1 MAYLYLDFH
10 YSLENNRLIEVDIE
24 IETTNYFDPS
34 IDTFNI
40 NQNGYTPMKGD
51 KLYFLPGVNIPRI
64 KLKDLATKFGIR
76 TVRDVSEANVI
87 FGSSKTKDKMTG
99 YTWKYKIPT
108 TIVQLFFETY
118 KNDMDDYQYSKLE
131 NALEF
136 YTEEYILTDW
146 STARNFTDNDLPQ
159 WNSYSQQPQFLSF
172 NSSRNTSSEHVHE
185 VNKEYIHLY
194 DLIKGR
200 EIIDES
206 CLLDQLNGD
215 DAVIIDADMFTQ
227 LSTMF
232 NSSDDDNHI
241 LAMEIMANSKYKESL
256 LYIEMLF
263 KDHSYMI
270 GQSNT
275 KNHVNFK
282 SLLSYL
288 NKSNRYIETSLDD
301 IMESLISKNVLSSDK
316 IDVLLNAYG
325 HELGNRGDSTFFKV
339 KSVTINEDTLDILNE
354 DYNYKLIKDY
364 IPSIVNNFEEE
375 QINEDTEDV
384 LTEENVIEDT
394 EDLLVQEIELEEEE
408 DYDNLKLKTETK
420 KVTNDTDI
428 DWF

>member
-146 STARNFTDNDLPQ
+146 STARTFTDNDLPQ

-185 VNKEYIHLY
+185 VNKDYIHLY
-194 DLIKGR
+194 DLIKGK

-227 LSTMF
+227 LTTMF
-232 NSSDDDNHI
+232 DSSDDDNHI

-256 LYIEMLF
+256 LYIEMIF
-263 KDHSYMI
+263 KNHAYTI

-288 NKSNRYIETSLDD
+288 GKNNRYIDTSLDD
-301 IMESLISKNVLSSDK
+301 IMDSLISKKVLTKDK
-316 IDVLLNAYG
+316 VDILLENYG
-325 HELGNRGDSTFFKV
+325 EEIKNRGDSTYFKV
-339 KSVTINEDTLDILNE
+339 QTITVNEDTLSLLNE
-354 DYNYKLIKDY
+354 NYNYKVIEDY
-364 IPSIVNNFEEE
+364 EPSIVENLEEE
-375 QINEDTEDV
+375 KLDE
-384 LTEENVIEDT
+384 VIED
-394 EDLLVQEIELEEEE
+394 ELINEIVNEPIEIEIIIQDDEIEEEAAVQTE
-408 DYDNLKLKTETK
+408 SKTTA
-420 KVTNDTDI
+420 NDTDI

>member
-1 MAYLYLDFH
+1 MAYLYLDFD
-10 YSLENNRLIEVDIE
+10 YSVENNRLTEVDIK

-108 TIVQLFFETY
+108 TLVQLFFETY
-118 KNDMDDYQYSKLE
+118 KNDMDDYQFSKID

-159 WNSYSQQPQFLSF
+159 WNSYSAQPQYVDYHSK
-172 NSSRNTSSEHVHE
+172 SRSSSEHVHE

-194 DLIKGR
+194 ELIKGR

-227 LSTMF
+227 LTTMF

-241 LAMEIMANSKYKESL
+241 LAMEILANSKYKESL

-263 KDHSYMI
+263 KNHSYSI
-270 GQSNT
+270 GNCHT

-288 NKSNRYIETSLDD
+288 GKSNRYIDTSLDD
-301 IMESLISKNVLSSDK
+301 IMESLISKKVLTKDK
-316 IDVLLNAYG
+316 VDILLENYG
-325 HELGNRGDSTFFKV
+325 HEINNRGDSTYFKV
-339 KSVTINEDTLDILNE
+339 QTITVNEDTLSLLNE
-354 DYNYKLIKDY
+354 NYNYKVIEDY
-364 IPSIVNNFEEE
+364 EPSIV
-375 QINEDTEDV
+375 
-384 LTEENVIEDT
+384 EN
-394 EDLLVQEIELEEEE
+394 LEEEE
-408 DYDNLKLKTETK
+408 LDEVIEDELINEIVNEPIEIEIIIEEEKELQVLTESKTEI
-420 KVTNDTDI
+420 NESTDI

>member
-1 MAYLYLDFH
+1 MAYLYLDFD
-10 YSLENNRLIEVDIE
+10 YSVENNRLTEVDIK
-24 IETTNYFDPS
+24 IETSNYFDPS
-34 IDTFNI
+34 VDAFNI

-87 FGSSKTKDKMTG
+87 FGSSKTKDKITG

-118 KNDMDDYQYSKLE
+118 KNDLDTYQYSKLE

-172 NSSRNTSSEHVHE
+172 NASRNTSSEHVHE
-185 VNKEYIHLY
+185 VNKDYIHLY

-241 LAMEIMANSKYKESL
+241 LAMEILANSKYKESL

-263 KDHSYMI
+263 KNHSYSI
-270 GQSNT
+270 GNCNT

-288 NKSNRYIETSLDD
+288 GKSNRYIDTSLDD
-301 IMESLISKNVLSSDK
+301 IMESLISKKVLTKDK
-316 IDVLLNAYG
+316 VDILLENYG
-325 HELGNRGDSTFFKV
+325 QEIKNRGDSTYFKV
-339 KSVTINEDTLDILNE
+339 QTITVNEDTLSLLNE
-354 DYNYKLIKDY
+354 NYNYKVIEDY
-364 IPSIVNNFEEE
+364 EPSIVENLEEE
-375 QINEDTEDV
+375 KLDKVIEDELINEIVNEPIEIEIIIEEEKELEV
-384 LTEENVIEDT
+384 LTES
-394 EDLLVQEIELEEEE
+394 
-408 DYDNLKLKTETK
+408 KTET
-420 KVTNDTDI
+420 NESTDI

>member
-1 MAYLYLDFH
+1 MAYLYLDFD
-10 YSLENNRLIEVDIE
+10 YSVENNRLTEVDVK

-87 FGSSKTKDKMTG
+87 FGSSKTKDKITG
-99 YTWKYKIPT
+99 YSWKYKIPT

-118 KNDMDDYQYSKLE
+118 KNDMDDYQFSKID

-172 NSSRNTSSEHVHE
+172 NASRNTSSEHVHE
-185 VNKEYIHLY
+185 INKDYIHLY
-194 DLIKGR
+194 QLIKGR

-227 LSTMF
+227 LTTMF

-256 LYIEMLF
+256 LYIEMIF
-263 KDHSYMI
+263 KNHAYTI
-270 GQSNT
+270 GQSSS

-288 NKSNRYIETSLDD
+288 GKSNRYIDTNLDD
-301 IMESLISKNVLSSDK
+301 IMESLISKKVLTKDK
-316 IDVLLNAYG
+316 VDILLNNYG
-325 HELGNRGDSTFFKV
+325 EEIKNRGDSTYFKV
-339 KSVTINEDTLDILNE
+339 QTITVNEDTLSLLNE
-354 DYNYKLIKDY
+354 NYNYKVIEDY
-364 IPSIVNNFEEE
+364 EPSIVNNSEEE
-375 QINEDTEDV
+375 ELDE
-384 LTEENVIEDT
+384 VIEDELIT
-394 EDLLVQEIELEEEE
+394 EIVNEPIEIEIIIEEEKE
-408 DYDNLKLKTETK
+408 LEILTESKTE
-420 KVTNDTDI
+420 NNESTDI

>member
-1 MAYLYLDFH
+1 MAYLYLDFD
-10 YSLENNRLIEVDIE
+10 YSIENNRLTEVDIK

-118 KNDMDDYQYSKLE
+118 KNDLDTYQYSKLE

-136 YTEEYILTDW
+136 YEEESILCDW
-146 STARNFTDNDLPQ
+146 STARTFTDNDLPQ

-185 VNKEYIHLY
+185 VNKDYIHLY
-194 DLIKGR
+194 DLIKGK

-227 LSTMF
+227 LTTMF

-241 LAMEIMANSKYKESL
+241 LAMEILANSKYKESL

-263 KDHSYMI
+263 KNHSYSI
-270 GQSNT
+270 GNCHT

-288 NKSNRYIETSLDD
+288 GKANRYIDTNLDN
-301 IMESLISKNVLSSDK
+301 IMESLISKKVLTKDK
-316 IDVLLNAYG
+316 VDILLENYG
-325 HELGNRGDSTFFKV
+325 HEINSRGDSIYFKV
-339 KSVTINEDTLDILNE
+339 QTITVNEDTLSLLNE
-354 DYNYKLIKDY
+354 NYNYKVIKDY
-364 IPSIVNNFEEE
+364 EPSIV
-375 QINEDTEDV
+375 
-384 LTEENVIEDT
+384 EN
-394 EDLLVQEIELEEEE
+394 LEEEE
-408 DYDNLKLKTETK
+408 LDEVIEDELINEIVNESIEIEIIIEKEKELEILTESKTEI
-420 KVTNDTDI
+420 NESTDI

>member
-1 MAYLYLDFH
+1 MAYLYLDFD
-10 YSLENNRLIEVDIE
+10 YSVENNRLTEVDIK

-159 WNSYSQQPQFLSF
+159 WNSYSAQPQYVDYHSK
-172 NSSRNTSSEHVHE
+172 SRSSSEHVHE
-185 VNKEYIHLY
+185 VNKDYIHLY
-194 DLIKGR
+194 DLIKGK

-256 LYIEMLF
+256 LYIEMIF
-263 KDHSYMI
+263 KNHAYTI

-288 NKSNRYIETSLDD
+288 GKSNRYIDTSLDN
-301 IMESLISKNVLSSDK
+301 IMESLISKKVLTKDK
-316 IDVLLNAYG
+316 IDILLENYG
-325 HELGNRGDSTFFKV
+325 HEINNRGDSTYFKV
-339 KSVTINEDTLDILNE
+339 QTITVNEDTLSLLNE
-354 DYNYKLIKDY
+354 NYNYKVIEDY
-364 IPSIVNNFEEE
+364 EPSIVNN
-375 QINEDTEDV
+375 
-384 LTEENVIEDT
+384 
-394 EDLLVQEIELEEEE
+394 LEEEE
-408 DYDNLKLKTETK
+408 LDEVIEDELINEIVNEPIEIEIIIEEEKELQVLTESKTEI
-420 KVTNDTDI
+420 NESTDI

>member
-1 MAYLYLDFH
+1 MAYLYLDFD
-10 YSLENNRLIEVDIE
+10 YSVENNRLTEVDIK

-76 TVRDVSEANVI
+76 TVRDVSEATI
-87 FGSSKTKDKMTG
+87 LFGSSKTKDKMTG

-108 TIVQLFFETY
+108 TLVQLFFETY
-118 KNDMDDYQYSKLE
+118 KNDMDDYQFSKID

-159 WNSYSQQPQFLSF
+159 WNSYSAQPQYVDYHSK
-172 NSSRNTSSEHVHE
+172 SRSSSEHVHE

-194 DLIKGR
+194 ELIKGR

-232 NSSDDDNHI
+232 DSSDDDNHI
-241 LAMEIMANSKYKESL
+241 LAMEIMANAKYKESL

-263 KDHSYMI
+263 KNHSYTI

-275 KNHVNFK
+275 KSHVNFK

-288 NKSNRYIETSLDD
+288 GKNNRYIDTNLDD
-301 IMESLISKNVLSSDK
+301 IMESLISKKVLTKDK
-316 IDVLLNAYG
+316 VDILLENYA
-325 HELGNRGDSTFFKV
+325 EEINNRGDSTYFKV
-339 KSVTINEDTLDILNE
+339 QTITVNEDTLSLLNE
-354 DYNYKLIKDY
+354 NYNYKVIEDY
-364 IPSIVNNFEEE
+364 EPSIV
-375 QINEDTEDV
+375 
-384 LTEENVIEDT
+384 EN
-394 EDLLVQEIELEEEE
+394 LEEEE
-408 DYDNLKLKTETK
+408 LDEVIEDELINEIVNEPIEIEIIIEEEKELQVLTESKTE
-420 KVTNDTDI
+420 NNESTDI

>member
-1 MAYLYLDFH
+1 MAYLYLDFD
-10 YSLENNRLIEVDIE
+10 YSVENNRLTEVDIK

-108 TIVQLFFETY
+108 TLVQLFFETY
-118 KNDMDDYQYSKLE
+118 KNDMDDYQFSKID

-159 WNSYSQQPQFLSF
+159 WNSYSAQPQFLSF
-172 NSSRNTSSEHVHE
+172 DESRNTSSEHVHE
-185 VNKEYIHLY
+185 VNKDYIHLY
-194 DLIKGR
+194 DLIKGK

-227 LSTMF
+227 LTTMF

-256 LYIEMLF
+256 LYIEMIF
-263 KDHSYMI
+263 KNHAYTI

-288 NKSNRYIETSLDD
+288 GKNNRYIDTSLDD
-301 IMESLISKNVLSSDK
+301 IMESLISKKVLTKDK
-316 IDVLLNAYG
+316 IDILLENYG
-325 HELGNRGDSTFFKV
+325 HEINNRGDSTYFKV
-339 KSVTINEDTLDILNE
+339 QTITVNEDTLSLLNE
-354 DYNYKLIKDY
+354 NYNYKVIEDY
-364 IPSIVNNFEEE
+364 EPSIVNNLEEE
-375 QINEDTEDV
+375 KLDEVIEDELINEIVNEPIEIEIIIEEEKELQV
-384 LTEENVIEDT
+384 LTES
-394 EDLLVQEIELEEEE
+394 
-408 DYDNLKLKTETK
+408 KTGSNES
-420 KVTNDTDI
+420 TDI

>member
-1 MAYLYLDFH
+1 MAYLYLDFD
-10 YSLENNRLIEVDIE
+10 YSVENNRLTEVDIK

-108 TIVQLFFETY
+108 TLVQLFFETY
-118 KNDMDDYQYSKLE
+118 KNDMDDYQFSKID

-159 WNSYSQQPQFLSF
+159 WNSYSAQPQYVDYHSK
-172 NSSRNTSSEHVHE
+172 SRSSSEHVHE
-185 VNKEYIHLY
+185 VNKDYIHLY
-194 DLIKGR
+194 DLIKGK

-256 LYIEMLF
+256 LYIEMIF
-263 KDHSYMI
+263 KNHAYTI

-288 NKSNRYIETSLDD
+288 GKNNRYIDTSLDD
-301 IMESLISKNVLSSDK
+301 IMDSLISKKVLTKDK
-316 IDVLLNAYG
+316 VDILLENYG
-325 HELGNRGDSTFFKV
+325 HEINNRGDSTYFKV
-339 KSVTINEDTLDILNE
+339 QTITVNEDTLSLLNE
-354 DYNYKLIKDY
+354 NYNYKVIEDY
-364 IPSIVNNFEEE
+364 EPSIVNN
-375 QINEDTEDV
+375 
-384 LTEENVIEDT
+384 
-394 EDLLVQEIELEEEE
+394 LEEEE
-408 DYDNLKLKTETK
+408 LDEVIEDELINEIVNEPIEIEIIIEEEKELEVLTESKTET
-420 KVTNDTDI
+420 NESTDI

>member
-1 MAYLYLDFH
+1 MAYLYLDFD
-10 YSLENNRLIEVDIE
+10 YSVENNRLTEIDIK

-118 KNDMDDYQYSKLE
+118 KNDLDTYQYSKLE

-172 NSSRNTSSEHVHE
+172 DESRNTSSEHVHE
-185 VNKEYIHLY
+185 VNKDYIHLY
-194 DLIKGR
+194 DLIKGK

-256 LYIEMLF
+256 LYIEMIF
-263 KDHSYMI
+263 KNHAYTI

-288 NKSNRYIETSLDD
+288 GKNNRYIDTSLDD
-301 IMESLISKNVLSSDK
+301 IMDSLISKKVLTKDK
-316 IDVLLNAYG
+316 VDILLENYG
-325 HELGNRGDSTFFKV
+325 EEIKNRGDSTYFKV
-339 KSVTINEDTLDILNE
+339 QTITVNEDTLSLLNE
-354 DYNYKLIKDY
+354 NYNYKVIEDY
-364 IPSIVNNFEEE
+364 EPSIVNNLEEE
-375 QINEDTEDV
+375 KLDEVIEDQLINEIVNEPIEIEIIIEEEKELEV
-384 LTEENVIEDT
+384 LTES
-394 EDLLVQEIELEEEE
+394 
-408 DYDNLKLKTETK
+408 KTGSNES
-420 KVTNDTDI
+420 TDI

>member
-1 MAYLYLDFH
+1 MAYLYLDFD
-10 YSLENNRLIEVDIE
+10 YSVENNRLTEVDIK

-76 TVRDVSEANVI
+76 TVRDVSEATI
-87 FGSSKTKDKMTG
+87 LFGSSKTKDKMTG

-108 TIVQLFFETY
+108 TLVQLFFETY
-118 KNDMDDYQYSKLE
+118 KNDMDDYQFSKID

-159 WNSYSQQPQFLSF
+159 WNSYSAQPQYANYHSK
-172 NSSRNTSSEHVHE
+172 SRSSSEHVHE
-185 VNKEYIHLY
+185 VNKDYIHLY

-227 LSTMF
+227 LTTMF

-241 LAMEIMANSKYKESL
+241 LAMEILANSKYKESL

-263 KDHSYMI
+263 KNHSYSI
-270 GQSNT
+270 GNCHT

-288 NKSNRYIETSLDD
+288 GKSNRYIDTSLDD
-301 IMESLISKNVLSSDK
+301 IMESLISKKVLTKDK
-316 IDVLLNAYG
+316 VDILLENYG
-325 HELGNRGDSTFFKV
+325 HEINNRGDSTYFKV
-339 KSVTINEDTLDILNE
+339 QTITVNEDTLSLLNE
-354 DYNYKLIKDY
+354 NYNYKVIEDY
-364 IPSIVNNFEEE
+364 EPSIVENLEEE
-375 QINEDTEDV
+375 KLDEVIEDELINEIVNEPIEIEIIIEEEKELQV
-384 LTEENVIEDT
+384 LTES
-394 EDLLVQEIELEEEE
+394 
-408 DYDNLKLKTETK
+408 KTET
-420 KVTNDTDI
+420 NESTDI

>member
-1 MAYLYLDFH
+1 MAYLYLDFD
-10 YSLENNRLIEVDIE
+10 YSVENNRLTEVDIK

-108 TIVQLFFETY
+108 TLVQLFFETY
-118 KNDMDDYQYSKLE
+118 KNDMDDYQFSKID

-159 WNSYSQQPQFLSF
+159 WNSYSQQPQYTDYHSK
-172 NSSRNTSSEHVHE
+172 SRASSEHVHE
-185 VNKEYIHLY
+185 VNKDYINLY
-194 DLIKGR
+194 DLIKGK

-227 LSTMF
+227 LTTMF

-256 LYIEMLF
+256 LYIEMIF
-263 KDHSYMI
+263 KNHSYSI
-270 GQSNT
+270 GNCHT

-288 NKSNRYIETSLDD
+288 GKSNRYIDTSLDD
-301 IMESLISKNVLSSDK
+301 IMESLISKKVLTKDK
-316 IDVLLNAYG
+316 VDILLENYG
-325 HELGNRGDSTFFKV
+325 HEINNRGDSTYFKV
-339 KSVTINEDTLDILNE
+339 QTITVNEDTLSLLNE
-354 DYNYKLIKDY
+354 NYNYKVIEDY
-364 IPSIVNNFEEE
+364 EPSIVNN
-375 QINEDTEDV
+375 
-384 LTEENVIEDT
+384 
-394 EDLLVQEIELEEEE
+394 LEEEE
-408 DYDNLKLKTETK
+408 LNEVIEDELINEIVNEPIEIEIIIEEKKELEVLTESKTET
-420 KVTNDTDI
+420 NESTDI

>member
-1 MAYLYLDFH
+1 MAYLYLDFD
-10 YSLENNRLIEVDIE
+10 YSVENNRLTEIDIK

-76 TVRDVSEANVI
+76 TVRDVSEATI
-87 FGSSKTKDKMTG
+87 LFGSSKTKDKMTG

-118 KNDMDDYQYSKLE
+118 KNDMDDYQFSKID

-159 WNSYSQQPQFLSF
+159 WNSYSAQPQYVDYHSK
-172 NSSRNTSSEHVHE
+172 SRSSSEHVHE
-185 VNKEYIHLY
+185 VNKDYIHLY
-194 DLIKGR
+194 DLIKGK

-227 LSTMF
+227 LTTMF

-256 LYIEMLF
+256 LYIEMIF
-263 KDHSYMI
+263 KNHSYSI
-270 GQSNT
+270 GNCHT
-275 KNHVNFK
+275 KKHVNFK

-288 NKSNRYIETSLDD
+288 GKSNRYIDTSLDD
-301 IMESLISKNVLSSDK
+301 IMESLISKKVLTKDK
-316 IDVLLNAYG
+316 IDILLENYG
-325 HELGNRGDSTFFKV
+325 HEINNRGDSTYFKV
-339 KSVTINEDTLDILNE
+339 QTITVNEDTLSLLNE
-354 DYNYKLIKDY
+354 NYNYK
-364 IPSIVNNFEEE
+364 
-375 QINEDTEDV
+375 
-384 LTEENVIEDT
+384 VIEDY
-394 EDLLVQEIELEEEE
+394 EPLIVENLEEEE
-408 DYDNLKLKTETK
+408 LDEVIEDELINEIVNEPIEIEIIIEEEKELQVLTESKTE
-420 KVTNDTDI
+420 NNESTDI

>member
-1 MAYLYLDFH
+1 MAYLYLDFD
-10 YSLENNRLIEVDIE
+10 YSVENNKLTDIDIK

-34 IDTFNI
+34 VDTFNI

-76 TVRDVSEANVI
+76 TVRDVSEATI
-87 FGSSKTKDKMTG
+87 LFGSSKTKDKMTG

-108 TIVQLFFETY
+108 TLVQLFFETY
-118 KNDMDDYQYSKLE
+118 KNDMDDYQFSKIE

-159 WNSYSQQPQFLSF
+159 WNSYSAQPQYVDYHSK
-172 NSSRNTSSEHVHE
+172 SRSSSEHVHE

-227 LSTMF
+227 LTTMF

-241 LAMEIMANSKYKESL
+241 LAMEILANSKYKESL
-256 LYIEMLF
+256 LYIEMIF
-263 KDHSYMI
+263 KNHSYSI
-270 GQSNT
+270 GNCHT

-288 NKSNRYIETSLDD
+288 GKSNRYIDTSLDD
-301 IMESLISKNVLSSDK
+301 IMESLISKKVLTKDK
-316 IDVLLNAYG
+316 VDILLECYG
-325 HELGNRGDSTFFKV
+325 HEIKNRGDSTYFKV
-339 KSVTINEDTLDILNE
+339 HTITVNEDTLSLLNE
-354 DYNYKLIKDY
+354 NYNYKVIEDY
-364 IPSIVNNFEEE
+364 EPSIVENLEEE
-375 QINEDTEDV
+375 KLDEVIEDELINEIVNEPIEIEIIIEEEKELQV
-384 LTEENVIEDT
+384 LTES
-394 EDLLVQEIELEEEE
+394 
-408 DYDNLKLKTETK
+408 KTE
-420 KVTNDTDI
+420 NNESTDI

>member
-1 MAYLYLDFH
+1 MAYLYLDFD
-10 YSLENNRLIEVDIE
+10 YSVENNRLTEVDIK

-118 KNDMDDYQYSKLE
+118 KNDLDTYQYSKLE

-136 YTEEYILTDW
+136 YEEESILCDW
-146 STARNFTDNDLPQ
+146 STARTFTDNDLPQ
-159 WNSYSQQPQFLSF
+159 WNSYSQQPQYTDYHSK
-172 NSSRNTSSEHVHE
+172 SRASSEHVHE
-185 VNKEYIHLY
+185 VNKDYIHLY
-194 DLIKGR
+194 DLIKGK

-256 LYIEMLF
+256 LYIEMIF
-263 KDHSYMI
+263 KNHAYTI

-288 NKSNRYIETSLDD
+288 GKNNRYIDTSLDD
-301 IMESLISKNVLSSDK
+301 IMESLISKKVLTKDK
-316 IDVLLNAYG
+316 VDILLENYA
-325 HELGNRGDSTFFKV
+325 EEINNRGDSTYFKV
-339 KSVTINEDTLDILNE
+339 QTITVNEDTLSLLNE
-354 DYNYKLIKDY
+354 NYNYKVIEDY
-364 IPSIVNNFEEE
+364 EPSIVNN
-375 QINEDTEDV
+375 
-384 LTEENVIEDT
+384 
-394 EDLLVQEIELEEEE
+394 LEEEE
-408 DYDNLKLKTETK
+408 LDEVIEDQLINEIVNEPIEIEIIIEEEKELEVLTESKTET
-420 KVTNDTDI
+420 NESTDI

>member
-1 MAYLYLDFH
+1 MAYLYLDFD
-10 YSLENNRLIEVDIE
+10 YSVENNRLTEVDIK

-108 TIVQLFFETY
+108 TLVQLFFETY
-118 KNDMDDYQYSKLE
+118 KNDMDDYQFSKID

-159 WNSYSQQPQFLSF
+159 WNSYSAQPQYVDYHSK
-172 NSSRNTSSEHVHE
+172 SRSSSEHVHE

-241 LAMEIMANSKYKESL
+241 LAMEILANSKYKESL

-263 KDHSYMI
+263 KNHSYSI
-270 GQSNT
+270 GNCHT

-288 NKSNRYIETSLDD
+288 GKSNRYIDTSLDD
-301 IMESLISKNVLSSDK
+301 IMESLISKKVLTKDK
-316 IDVLLNAYG
+316 IDILLENYG
-325 HELGNRGDSTFFKV
+325 HEINNRGDSTYFKV
-339 KSVTINEDTLDILNE
+339 QTITVNEDTLSLLNE
-354 DYNYKLIKDY
+354 NYNYKVIEDY
-364 IPSIVNNFEEE
+364 EPSIVNN
-375 QINEDTEDV
+375 
-384 LTEENVIEDT
+384 
-394 EDLLVQEIELEEEE
+394 LEEEE
-408 DYDNLKLKTETK
+408 LDEVIEDELINEIVNEPIEIEIIIEEEKELEVLTESKTES
-420 KVTNDTDI
+420 NESTDI

>member
-1 MAYLYLDFH
+1 MAYLYLNFDYT
-10 YSLENNRLIEVDIE
+10 YSDTTLDNFDVR

-34 IDTFNI
+34 SDAFNI
-40 NQNGYTPMKGD
+40 VKNEYIPMKGD

-76 TVRDVSEANVI
+76 TVRDVSEATI
-87 FGSSKTKDKMTG
+87 LFGSSKTKDKMTG

-108 TIVQLFFETY
+108 TLVQLFFETY

-159 WNSYSQQPQFLSF
+159 WNSYSQQPQYTDYHSK
-172 NSSRNTSSEHVHE
+172 SRSSSEHVHE

-194 DLIKGR
+194 ELIKGR

-227 LSTMF
+227 LTTMF

-263 KDHSYMI
+263 KNHSYTI
-270 GQSNT
+270 GQSNS

-288 NKSNRYIETSLDD
+288 GKANRYIDTSLDD
-301 IMESLISKNVLSSDK
+301 IMESLISKKVLTKDK
-316 IDVLLNAYG
+316 VDILLENYS
-325 HELGNRGDSTFFKV
+325 EEIKNRGDSTYFKV
-339 KSVTINEDTLDILNE
+339 QTITVNEDTLSLLNE
-354 DYNYKLIKDY
+354 NYNYKVIEDY
-364 IPSIVNNFEEE
+364 EPSIV
-375 QINEDTEDV
+375 
-384 LTEENVIEDT
+384 EN
-394 EDLLVQEIELEEEE
+394 LEEEE
-408 DYDNLKLKTETK
+408 LDEVIEDELINEIVNEPIEIEIIIEEEKELQVLTESKTE
-420 KVTNDTDI
+420 NNESTDI

>member
-1 MAYLYLDFH
+1 MAYLYLNFEYT
-10 YSLENNRLIEVDIE
+10 YSDTTLDNFDVR

-34 IDTFNI
+34 SDTLNI
-40 NQNGYTPMKGD
+40 VKNEYTPMKGD

-76 TVRDVSEANVI
+76 TIRDINEATII

-99 YTWKYKIPT
+99 SSWKYKIPT
-108 TIVQLFFETY
+108 PVVKLFFETY
-118 KNDMDDYQYSKLE
+118 KNDMDDYQFSKIE
-131 NALEF
+131 TALEF

-159 WNSYSQQPQFLSF
+159 WNSYSQQPQYTDYHSK
-172 NSSRNTSSEHVHE
+172 SRASSEHVHE

-194 DLIKGR
+194 ELIKGK

-241 LAMEIMANSKYKESL
+241 LAMEILANSKYKESL

-263 KDHSYMI
+263 KNHSYSI
-270 GQSNT
+270 GNCHT

-288 NKSNRYIETSLDD
+288 GKSNRYIDTSLDN
-301 IMESLISKNVLSSDK
+301 IMESLISKKVLTKDK
-316 IDVLLNAYG
+316 IDILLENYG
-325 HELGNRGDSTFFKV
+325 HEINNRGDSTYFKV
-339 KSVTINEDTLDILNE
+339 QTITVNEDTLSLLNE
-354 DYNYKLIKDY
+354 NYNYKVIEDYEPLIVENLEEEKLDEV
-364 IPSIVNNFEEE
+364 IEDELINEIVNEPIEIEIIIEEE
-375 QINEDTEDV
+375 KELQV
-384 LTEENVIEDT
+384 LTES
-394 EDLLVQEIELEEEE
+394 
-408 DYDNLKLKTETK
+408 KTE
-420 KVTNDTDI
+420 NNESTDI

>member
-1 MAYLYLDFH
+1 MAYLYLDFD
-10 YSLENNRLIEVDIE
+10 YTVENNRLTEVDVK

-87 FGSSKTKDKMTG
+87 FGSSKTKDKITG
-99 YTWKYKIPT
+99 YSWKYKIPT

-118 KNDMDDYQYSKLE
+118 KNDMDDYQFSKID

-172 NSSRNTSSEHVHE
+172 NASRNTSSEHVHE
-185 VNKEYIHLY
+185 INKDYIHLY
-194 DLIKGR
+194 QLIKGR

-227 LSTMF
+227 LTTMF
-232 NSSDDDNHI
+232 SSSDDDNHI
-241 LAMEIMANSKYKESL
+241 LAMEILANSKYKESL
-256 LYIEMLF
+256 LYIEMIF
-263 KDHSYMI
+263 KNHSYSI
-270 GQSNT
+270 GNCHT

-288 NKSNRYIETSLDD
+288 GKSNRYIDTSLDD
-301 IMESLISKNVLSSDK
+301 IMESLCNKKVLTKDK
-316 IDVLLNAYG
+316 VDILLENYG
-325 HELGNRGDSTFFKV
+325 HEIKNRGDSTYFKV
-339 KSVTINEDTLDILNE
+339 QTITVNEDTLSLLNE
-354 DYNYKLIKDY
+354 NYNYKVIEDY
-364 IPSIVNNFEEE
+364 EPSIVNN
-375 QINEDTEDV
+375 
-384 LTEENVIEDT
+384 
-394 EDLLVQEIELEEEE
+394 LEEEE
-408 DYDNLKLKTETK
+408 LDEVIEDELITEIVNEPIEIEIIIEEEKELEILTESKTES
-420 KVTNDTDI
+420 NESTDI

>member
-1 MAYLYLDFH
+1 MAYLYLDFD
-10 YSLENNRLIEVDIE
+10 YSVENNRLTEVDIK

-108 TIVQLFFETY
+108 TLVQLFFETY
-118 KNDMDDYQYSKLE
+118 KNDMDDYQFSKID

-159 WNSYSQQPQFLSF
+159 WNSYSAQPQYVDYHSK
-172 NSSRNTSSEHVHE
+172 SRSSSEHVHE

-194 DLIKGR
+194 ELIKGR

-227 LSTMF
+227 LTTMF

-256 LYIEMLF
+256 LYIEMIF
-263 KDHSYMI
+263 KNHAYTI
-270 GQSNT
+270 GQSSS

-288 NKSNRYIETSLDD
+288 NKNNRYIDTSLDD
-301 IMESLISKNVLSSDK
+301 IMDSLISKKVLTKDK
-316 IDVLLNAYG
+316 VDILLENYS
-325 HELGNRGDSTFFKV
+325 EEIKNRGDSTYFKV
-339 KSVTINEDTLDILNE
+339 QTITVNEDTLSLLNE
-354 DYNYKLIKDY
+354 NYNYKVIEDY
-364 IPSIVNNFEEE
+364 EPSIVENLEEE
-375 QINEDTEDV
+375 KLDEVIEDELINEIVNEPIEIEIIIEEEKELQV
-384 LTEENVIEDT
+384 LTES
-394 EDLLVQEIELEEEE
+394 
-408 DYDNLKLKTETK
+408 KTEI
-420 KVTNDTDI
+420 NESTDI

>member
-1 MAYLYLDFH
+1 MAYLYLDFD
-10 YSLENNRLIEVDIE
+10 YSVENNRLTEVDIK

-76 TVRDVSEANVI
+76 TVRDVSEATI
-87 FGSSKTKDKMTG
+87 LFGSSKTKDKMTG

-108 TIVQLFFETY
+108 TLVQLFFETY
-118 KNDMDDYQYSKLE
+118 KNDMDDYQFSKID

-159 WNSYSQQPQFLSF
+159 WNSYSQQPQYTDYHSK
-172 NSSRNTSSEHVHE
+172 SRASSEHVHE
-185 VNKEYIHLY
+185 VNKDYIHLY
-194 DLIKGR
+194 DLIKGK

-256 LYIEMLF
+256 LYIEMIF
-263 KDHSYMI
+263 KNHSYSI
-270 GQSNT
+270 GNCHT

-288 NKSNRYIETSLDD
+288 GKANRYIDTSLDD
-301 IMESLISKNVLSSDK
+301 IMESLISKKVLTKDK
-316 IDVLLNAYG
+316 VDILLENYG
-325 HELGNRGDSTFFKV
+325 HEINNRGDSTYFKV
-339 KSVTINEDTLDILNE
+339 QTITVNEDTLSLLNE
-354 DYNYKLIKDY
+354 NYNYKVIEDYEPLIVKNLEEEKLDEV
-364 IPSIVNNFEEE
+364 IEDELINEIVNEPIEIEIIIEEKKE
-375 QINEDTEDV
+375 LEV
-384 LTEENVIEDT
+384 LTES
-394 EDLLVQEIELEEEE
+394 
-408 DYDNLKLKTETK
+408 KTET
-420 KVTNDTDI
+420 NESTDI

>member
-1 MAYLYLDFH
+1 MAYLYLDFD
-10 YSLENNRLIEVDIE
+10 YSVENNRLTEIDIK

-108 TIVQLFFETY
+108 TLVQLFFETY
-118 KNDMDDYQYSKLE
+118 KNDMDDYQFSKID

-172 NSSRNTSSEHVHE
+172 NASRNTSSEHVHE

-194 DLIKGR
+194 ELIKGR

-241 LAMEIMANSKYKESL
+241 LAMEILANSKYKESL

-263 KDHSYMI
+263 KNHSYSI
-270 GQSNT
+270 GNCHT

-288 NKSNRYIETSLDD
+288 GKSNRYIDTSLDD
-301 IMESLISKNVLSSDK
+301 IMESLISKKVLTKDK
-316 IDVLLNAYG
+316 IDILLENYG
-325 HELGNRGDSTFFKV
+325 HEINNRGDSTYFKV
-339 KSVTINEDTLDILNE
+339 QTITVNEDTLSLLNE
-354 DYNYKLIKDY
+354 NYNYK
-364 IPSIVNNFEEE
+364 
-375 QINEDTEDV
+375 
-384 LTEENVIEDT
+384 VIEDY
-394 EDLLVQEIELEEEE
+394 EPLIVENLEEEE
-408 DYDNLKLKTETK
+408 LDEVIEDELINEIVNEPIEIEIIIEEEKELQVLTESKTE
-420 KVTNDTDI
+420 NNESTDI

>member
-1 MAYLYLDFH
+1 MAYLYLDFD
-10 YSLENNRLIEVDIE
+10 YSVENNRLTEVDIK

-108 TIVQLFFETY
+108 TLVQLFFETY
-118 KNDMDDYQYSKLE
+118 KNDMDDYQFSKID

-159 WNSYSQQPQFLSF
+159 WNSYSQQPQYTDYHSK
-172 NSSRNTSSEHVHE
+172 SRASSEHVHE
-185 VNKEYIHLY
+185 VNKDYIHLY
-194 DLIKGR
+194 DLIKGK

-256 LYIEMLF
+256 LYIEMIF
-263 KDHSYMI
+263 KNHAYTI

-288 NKSNRYIETSLDD
+288 GKNNRYIDTNLDD
-301 IMESLISKNVLSSDK
+301 IMESLISKKVLTKDK
-316 IDVLLNAYG
+316 VDILLENYG
-325 HELGNRGDSTFFKV
+325 HEINNRGDSTYFKV
-339 KSVTINEDTLDILNE
+339 QTITVNEDTLSLLNE
-354 DYNYKLIKDY
+354 NYSYKVIEDYE
-364 IPSIVNNFEEE
+364 PSIVNN
-375 QINEDTEDV
+375 
-384 LTEENVIEDT
+384 
-394 EDLLVQEIELEEEE
+394 LEEEE
-408 DYDNLKLKTETK
+408 LDEVIEDELINEIVNEPIEIEIIIEEEKELEVLTESKTGSNES
-420 KVTNDTDI
+420 TDI

>member
-146 STARNFTDNDLPQ
+146 STARTFTDNDLPQ

-172 NSSRNTSSEHVHE
+172 NESRNTSSEHVHE
-185 VNKEYIHLY
+185 VNKDYIHLY
-194 DLIKGR
+194 DLIKGK

-256 LYIEMLF
+256 LYIEMIF
-263 KDHSYMI
+263 KNHAYTI

-288 NKSNRYIETSLDD
+288 NKNNRYIDTSLDD
-301 IMESLISKNVLSSDK
+301 IMDSLISKKVLTKDK
-316 IDVLLNAYG
+316 VDILLENYG
-325 HELGNRGDSTFFKV
+325 EEIKNRGDSTYFKV
-339 KSVTINEDTLDILNE
+339 QTITVNEDTLSLLNE
-354 DYNYKLIKDY
+354 NYNYKVIEDY
-364 IPSIVNNFEEE
+364 EPSIVNNLEEE
-375 QINEDTEDV
+375 KLDEVIEDELINEIVNEPIEIEIIIEEEKELEV
-384 LTEENVIEDT
+384 LTES
-394 EDLLVQEIELEEEE
+394 
-408 DYDNLKLKTETK
+408 KTET
-420 KVTNDTDI
+420 NESTDI

>member
-1 MAYLYLDFH
+1 MAYLYLNFEYT
-10 YSLENNRLIEVDIE
+10 YSDTTLDNFNVR

-34 IDTFNI
+34 SDAFNI
-40 NQNGYTPMKGD
+40 VKNEYIPMKGD

-76 TVRDVSEANVI
+76 TVRDVNEATII

-99 YTWKYKIPT
+99 SSWKYKIPT
-108 TIVQLFFETY
+108 PLVQLFFETY
-118 KNDMDDYQYSKLE
+118 KNDMDDHQFSKID

-146 STARNFTDNDLPQ
+146 STARNFTDTDCPQ
-159 WNSYSQQPQFLSF
+159 FNSYSLQPAYLDYVNNKKSSSEYVYDVTTEYLSIF
-172 NSSRNTSSEHVHE
+172 NSL
-185 VNKEYIHLY
+185 K
-194 DLIKGR
+194 DR

-206 CLLDQLNGD
+206 SLLDQLNGD
-215 DAVIIDADMFTQ
+215 DAIIIDADMFTQ

-241 LAMEIMANSKYKESL
+241 LAMEILANSKYKESL

-263 KDHSYMI
+263 KNHSYSI
-270 GQSNT
+270 GNCHT

-288 NKSNRYIETSLDD
+288 GKANRYIDTSLDN
-301 IMESLISKNVLSSDK
+301 IMESLISKKVLTKDK
-316 IDVLLNAYG
+316 VDILLENYG
-325 HELGNRGDSTFFKV
+325 HEINNRGDSTYFKV
-339 KSVTINEDTLDILNE
+339 QTITVNEDTLSLLNE
-354 DYNYKLIKDY
+354 NYNYKVIKDY
-364 IPSIVNNFEEE
+364 EPLIVNN
-375 QINEDTEDV
+375 
-384 LTEENVIEDT
+384 
-394 EDLLVQEIELEEEE
+394 LEEEE
-408 DYDNLKLKTETK
+408 LDEVIEDELINEIVNEPIEIEIIIEEEKELLILTESKTES
-420 KVTNDTDI
+420 NESTDI

>member
-1 MAYLYLDFH
+1 MAYLYLNFNYT
-10 YSLENNRLIEVDIE
+10 YSDTTLDNFDVR

-34 IDTFNI
+34 SDTLNI
-40 NQNGYTPMKGD
+40 VKNEYTPMKGD

-76 TVRDVSEANVI
+76 TIRDINEATII

-99 YTWKYKIPT
+99 SSWKYKIPT
-108 TIVQLFFETY
+108 PVVQLFFETY
-118 KNDMDDYQYSKLE
+118 KNDMDDYQFSKIE
-131 NALEF
+131 TALEF

-146 STARNFTDNDLPQ
+146 STARNFTDTDCPQ
-159 WNSYSQQPQFLSF
+159 FNSYSLQPVYLDYV
-172 NSSRNTSSEHVHE
+172 NNKRTSSEYVYD
-185 VNKEYIHLY
+185 VATEYISIFNSL
-194 DLIKGR
+194 KGR

-241 LAMEIMANSKYKESL
+241 LAMEILANSKYKESL

-263 KDHSYMI
+263 KNHSYSI
-270 GQSNT
+270 GNCHT

-288 NKSNRYIETSLDD
+288 GKANRYIDTSLDN
-301 IMESLISKNVLSSDK
+301 IMESLISKKVLTKDK
-316 IDVLLNAYG
+316 IDILLENYG
-325 HELGNRGDSTFFKV
+325 HEINNRGDSTYFKV
-339 KSVTINEDTLDILNE
+339 QTITVNEDTLSLLNE
-354 DYNYKLIKDY
+354 NYNYKVIEDYEPLIVENLEEEKLDEV
-364 IPSIVNNFEEE
+364 IEDELINEIVNEPIEIEIIIEEE
-375 QINEDTEDV
+375 KELQV
-384 LTEENVIEDT
+384 LTES
-394 EDLLVQEIELEEEE
+394 
-408 DYDNLKLKTETK
+408 KTGSNES
-420 KVTNDTDI
+420 TDI

>member
-1 MAYLYLDFH
+1 MAYLYLDFD
-10 YSLENNRLIEVDIE
+10 YSVENNRLTEVDIK

-76 TVRDVSEANVI
+76 TVRDVSEATI
-87 FGSSKTKDKMTG
+87 LFGSSKTKDKMTG

-108 TIVQLFFETY
+108 TLVQLFFETY

-159 WNSYSQQPQFLSF
+159 WNSYSAQPQYVDYHSK
-172 NSSRNTSSEHVHE
+172 SRSSSEHVHE

-194 DLIKGR
+194 ELIKGR

-227 LSTMF
+227 LTTMF

-241 LAMEIMANSKYKESL
+241 LAMEILANSKYKESL

-263 KDHSYMI
+263 KNHSYSI
-270 GQSNT
+270 GNCHT

-288 NKSNRYIETSLDD
+288 GKSNRYIDTSLDD
-301 IMESLISKNVLSSDK
+301 IMESLISKKVLTKDK
-316 IDVLLNAYG
+316 IDILLENYG
-325 HELGNRGDSTFFKV
+325 HEINNRGDSTYFKV
-339 KSVTINEDTLDILNE
+339 QTITVNEDTLSLLNE
-354 DYNYKLIKDY
+354 NYNYK
-364 IPSIVNNFEEE
+364 
-375 QINEDTEDV
+375 
-384 LTEENVIEDT
+384 VIEDY
-394 EDLLVQEIELEEEE
+394 EPLIVENLEEEE
-408 DYDNLKLKTETK
+408 LDEVIEDELINEIVNEPIEIEIIIEEEKELQVLTESKTEI
-420 KVTNDTDI
+420 NESTDI

>member
-1 MAYLYLDFH
+1 MAYLYLDFD
-10 YSLENNRLIEVDIE
+10 YSVENNRLTEVDVK

-87 FGSSKTKDKMTG
+87 FGSSKTKDKITG
-99 YTWKYKIPT
+99 YSWKYKIPT
-108 TIVQLFFETY
+108 TLVQLFFETY
-118 KNDMDDYQYSKLE
+118 KNDMDDYQFSKID

-146 STARNFTDNDLPQ
+146 STARTFTDNDLPQ

-172 NSSRNTSSEHVHE
+172 NASRNTSSEHVHE
-185 VNKEYIHLY
+185 INKEYIHLY
-194 DLIKGR
+194 QLIKGR

-227 LSTMF
+227 LTTMF

-241 LAMEIMANSKYKESL
+241 LAMEILANSKYKESL
-256 LYIEMLF
+256 LYIEMIF
-263 KDHSYMI
+263 KNHSYSI
-270 GQSNT
+270 GNCHT

-288 NKSNRYIETSLDD
+288 GKSNRYIDTSLDD
-301 IMESLISKNVLSSDK
+301 IMESLISKKVLTKDK
-316 IDVLLNAYG
+316 VDILLENYG
-325 HELGNRGDSTFFKV
+325 HEINNRGDSTYFKV
-339 KSVTINEDTLDILNE
+339 QTITVNEDTLSLLNE
-354 DYNYKLIKDY
+354 NYNYKVIKDY
-364 IPSIVNNFEEE
+364 EPSIV
-375 QINEDTEDV
+375 
-384 LTEENVIEDT
+384 EN
-394 EDLLVQEIELEEEE
+394 LEEEE
-408 DYDNLKLKTETK
+408 LDEVIEDELITEIVNEPIEIEIIIEEEKELLILTESKTES
-420 KVTNDTDI
+420 NESTDI

>member
-1 MAYLYLDFH
+1 MAYLYLDFD
-10 YSLENNRLIEVDIE
+10 YSVENNRLTEVDIK

-76 TVRDVSEANVI
+76 TVRDVSEATI
-87 FGSSKTKDKMTG
+87 LFGSSKTKDKMTG

-146 STARNFTDNDLPQ
+146 STARTFTDTDLPQ

-172 NSSRNTSSEHVHE
+172 NASRNTSSEHVHE
-185 VNKEYIHLY
+185 INKDYINLY
-194 DLIKGR
+194 QLIKGR

-227 LSTMF
+227 LTTMF

-256 LYIEMLF
+256 LYIEMIF
-263 KDHSYMI
+263 KNHAYTI
-270 GQSNT
+270 GQSSS

-288 NKSNRYIETSLDD
+288 NKNNRYIDTSLDD
-301 IMESLISKNVLSSDK
+301 IMESLISKKVLTKDK
-316 IDVLLNAYG
+316 VDILLENYG
-325 HELGNRGDSTFFKV
+325 HEINNRGDSTYFKV
-339 KSVTINEDTLDILNE
+339 QTITVNEDTLSLLNE
-354 DYNYKLIKDY
+354 NYNYKVIKDY
-364 IPSIVNNFEEE
+364 EPLIVENLEEEKLNEVIEDELINEIVNEPIEIEIIIEEE
-375 QINEDTEDV
+375 KELQV
-384 LTEENVIEDT
+384 LTES
-394 EDLLVQEIELEEEE
+394 
-408 DYDNLKLKTETK
+408 KTGSNES
-420 KVTNDTDI
+420 TDI

>member
-1 MAYLYLDFH
+1 MAYLYLDFD
-10 YSLENNRLIEVDIE
+10 YSVENNRLTEVDVK

-108 TIVQLFFETY
+108 TLVQLFFETY
-118 KNDMDDYQYSKLE
+118 KNDMDDYQFSKID

-159 WNSYSQQPQFLSF
+159 WNSYSAQPQYVDYHSK
-172 NSSRNTSSEHVHE
+172 SRSSSEHVHE
-185 VNKEYIHLY
+185 VNKDYIHLY
-194 DLIKGR
+194 DLIKGK

-256 LYIEMLF
+256 LYIEMIF
-263 KDHSYMI
+263 KNHAYTI

-288 NKSNRYIETSLDD
+288 GKANRYIDTSLDD
-301 IMESLISKNVLSSDK
+301 IMESLISKRVLTKDK
-316 IDVLLNAYG
+316 VDILLENYG
-325 HELGNRGDSTFFKV
+325 EEIKNRGDSTYFKV
-339 KSVTINEDTLDILNE
+339 QTITVNEDTLSLLNE
-354 DYNYKLIKDY
+354 NYNYKVIEDY
-364 IPSIVNNFEEE
+364 EPSIVNN
-375 QINEDTEDV
+375 
-384 LTEENVIEDT
+384 
-394 EDLLVQEIELEEEE
+394 LEEEE
-408 DYDNLKLKTETK
+408 LDEVIEDQLINEIVNEPIEIEIIIEEEKELEVLTESKTET
-420 KVTNDTDI
+420 NESTDI

>member
-1 MAYLYLDFH
+1 MAYLYLDFD
-10 YSLENNRLIEVDIE
+10 YSVENNRLTEVDIK

-108 TIVQLFFETY
+108 TLVQLFFETY
-118 KNDMDDYQYSKLE
+118 KNDMDDYQFSKID

-159 WNSYSQQPQFLSF
+159 WNSYSQQPQYTDYHSK
-172 NSSRNTSSEHVHE
+172 SRASSEHVHE
-185 VNKEYIHLY
+185 VNKDYIHLY
-194 DLIKGR
+194 DLIKGK

-227 LSTMF
+227 LTTMF

-241 LAMEIMANSKYKESL
+241 LAMEILANSKYKESL

-263 KDHSYMI
+263 KNHSYSI
-270 GQSNT
+270 GNCHT

-288 NKSNRYIETSLDD
+288 GKSNRYIDTSLDD
-301 IMESLISKNVLSSDK
+301 IMESLISKKVLTKDK
-316 IDVLLNAYG
+316 VDILLENYG
-325 HELGNRGDSTFFKV
+325 HEIKNRGDSTYFKV
-339 KSVTINEDTLDILNE
+339 QTITVNEDTLSLLNE
-354 DYNYKLIKDY
+354 NYNYKVIEDY
-364 IPSIVNNFEEE
+364 EPSIVNN
-375 QINEDTEDV
+375 
-384 LTEENVIEDT
+384 
-394 EDLLVQEIELEEEE
+394 LEEEE
-408 DYDNLKLKTETK
+408 LDEVIEDELINEIVNEPIEIEIIIEEEKELQVLTESKTGSNES
-420 KVTNDTDI
+420 TDI

>member
-1 MAYLYLDFH
+1 MAYLYLDFD
-10 YSLENNRLIEVDIE
+10 YSVENNRLTEVDIK

-108 TIVQLFFETY
+108 TLVQLFFETY

-159 WNSYSQQPQFLSF
+159 WNSYSQQPQYTDYHSK
-172 NSSRNTSSEHVHE
+172 SRASSEHVHE
-185 VNKEYIHLY
+185 VNKDYIHLY
-194 DLIKGR
+194 DLIKGK

-227 LSTMF
+227 LTTMF

-241 LAMEIMANSKYKESL
+241 LAMEILANSKYKESL

-263 KDHSYMI
+263 KNHSYTI

-288 NKSNRYIETSLDD
+288 GKNNRYIDTNLDD
-301 IMESLISKNVLSSDK
+301 IMESLISKKVLTKDK
-316 IDVLLNAYG
+316 IDILLENYG
-325 HELGNRGDSTFFKV
+325 HEINNRGDSTYFKV
-339 KSVTINEDTLDILNE
+339 QTITVNEDTLSLLNE
-354 DYNYKLIKDY
+354 NYNYKVIEDY
-364 IPSIVNNFEEE
+364 EPSIV
-375 QINEDTEDV
+375 
-384 LTEENVIEDT
+384 EN
-394 EDLLVQEIELEEEE
+394 LEEEE
-408 DYDNLKLKTETK
+408 LDEVIEDDLINEIVNEPIEIEIIIEEEKELEVLTESKTGSNES
-420 KVTNDTDI
+420 TDI

>member
-1 MAYLYLDFH
+1 MAYLYLDFD
-10 YSLENNRLIEVDIE
+10 YSVENNRLTEVDIK

-108 TIVQLFFETY
+108 TLVQLFFETY
-118 KNDMDDYQYSKLE
+118 KNDMDDYQFSKID

-159 WNSYSQQPQFLSF
+159 WNSYSAQPQYVDYHSK
-172 NSSRNTSSEHVHE
+172 SRSSSEHVHE

-194 DLIKGR
+194 ELIKGR

-227 LSTMF
+227 LTTMF

-241 LAMEIMANSKYKESL
+241 LAMEILANSKYKESL

-263 KDHSYMI
+263 KNHSYSI
-270 GQSNT
+270 GNCHT

-288 NKSNRYIETSLDD
+288 GKSNRYIDTSLDD
-301 IMESLISKNVLSSDK
+301 IMESLISKKVLTKDK
-316 IDVLLNAYG
+316 IDILLENYG
-325 HELGNRGDSTFFKV
+325 HEINNRGDSTYFKV
-339 KSVTINEDTLDILNE
+339 QTITVNEDTLSLLNE
-354 DYNYKLIKDY
+354 NYNYKVIEDY
-364 IPSIVNNFEEE
+364 EPSIV
-375 QINEDTEDV
+375 
-384 LTEENVIEDT
+384 EN
-394 EDLLVQEIELEEEE
+394 LEEEE
-408 DYDNLKLKTETK
+408 LDEVIEDELINEIVNEPIEIEIIIEEEKELQVLTESKTE
-420 KVTNDTDI
+420 NNESTDI

>member
-1 MAYLYLDFH
+1 MAYLYLDFD
-10 YSLENNRLIEVDIE
+10 YSVENNRLTEVDIK

-76 TVRDVSEANVI
+76 TVRDVSEATI
-87 FGSSKTKDKMTG
+87 LFGSSKTKDKMTG

-118 KNDMDDYQYSKLE
+118 KNDLDTYQYSKLE

-172 NSSRNTSSEHVHE
+172 NASRNTSSEHVHE
-185 VNKEYIHLY
+185 VNKDYIHLY
-194 DLIKGR
+194 DLIKGK

-227 LSTMF
+227 LTTMF

-256 LYIEMLF
+256 LYIEMIF
-263 KDHSYMI
+263 KNHAYTI

-288 NKSNRYIETSLDD
+288 GKNNRYIDTSLDD
-301 IMESLISKNVLSSDK
+301 IMDSLISKKVLTKDK
-316 IDVLLNAYG
+316 VDILLENYG
-325 HELGNRGDSTFFKV
+325 EEIKNRGDSTYFKV
-339 KSVTINEDTLDILNE
+339 QTITVNEDTLSLLNE
-354 DYNYKLIKDY
+354 NYSYKVIEDYE
-364 IPSIVNNFEEE
+364 PSIV
-375 QINEDTEDV
+375 
-384 LTEENVIEDT
+384 EN
-394 EDLLVQEIELEEEE
+394 LEEEE
-408 DYDNLKLKTETK
+408 LDEVIEDELINEIVNEPIEIEIIIEEEKELQK
-420 KVTNDTDI
+420 K
-428 DWF
+428 F